1 MPWCTWALMAY
12 EVIVEYHFSGIY
24 FDLYLLL
31 SFCQGLA
38 LVESSSSYVAGL
50 TPQSICCPNN
60 NLSLY

>member
-1 MPWCTWALMAY
+1 MAY

-31 SFCQGLA
+31 SFYQGLA